1 MATEEIK
8 TNPTLDSIWDEISR
22 TSYDFEHS
30 MDKLY
35 RKQTG
40 SYYTSLDL
48 TTPMLS
54 ELFDELGEARLRNIH
69 ELRFLEPCV
78 GTGNFVF
85 TYLKLCSKLNLSKE
99 KAERLINN
107 IYACDINA
115 GALEVYK
122 KNLSKFA
129 QKIFNIELQPDYFE
143 KHIGSGLL
151 FNLGADGIKYI
162 ALEDVFNN
170 INQKFDIIATNPPYK
185 NLKVERGQYDTKEKM
200 ENDRKRYGDI
210 ARISQKIFPFSAKGT
225 LNIYKLFVEEIL
237 ERYLTNDGFGSLLIP
252 ASILSD
258 KTCSSLRG
266 RIFDTSNVHSLR
278 LIPESS
284 NFVDASQALCA
295 MLLEKGKSTSDIKI
309 NGSFTGSLNSDTVA
323 SINDVLD
330 RNMNNSVLILNKTE
344 YSTRKKMNSFPKIK
358 NIPYIHNLRGE
369 LDITFGKKYITDI
382 PNELPLLRGRNIG
395 YYKLNKIN
403 KKEFIDKDFLNT
415 TAKAKYSTEKRL
427 ICQQIVNMA
436 KKRRVSF
443 AIAPE
448 NSILANSCN
457 FIAVD
462 KNTDDVDLYF
472 LLGVL
477 NSSFIDWYFRLSS
490 SNNHINNYEIDEF
503 PIPIHC
509 KDKKLI
515 SELVKKYSN
524 SPDDS
529 ILQSIELLVG
539 EAYGIIDNFNS
550 QRKDNMPKPST
561 KTESDLANTFAESL
575 SSIIEKANRADA
587 VSILEGD
594 STCDDFIFAYK
605 PSIDNFSRKV
615 LHSMENKYKK
625 IHAGEILNHTTFKL
639 SDLDLEMI
647 KNIPQGGSWKDI
659 PAETVQKSKR
669 LVRITQTGGRTT
681 LYGRLDYNRPSYTIT
696 TYFNRP
702 GNGTYVH
709 PVRERVLSVREA
721 ARLQCFPDDYYFFGN
736 KTDTLK
742 QVGNAVP
749 VMLAYSIGKMI
760 KEKTGCQTSVDLFS
774 GAGGLT
780 YGFKQAGI
788 NAVVANDFMES
799 ACVTLKTN
807 CPEIPVLFGDVTDKR
822 TKQTII
828 AAGIKGKA
836 DIICGGPPCQGF
848 SMAGFRA
855 TDDPRN
861 QLFRDF
867 AEIVSKVNP
876 KVIVFENVPGLMS
889 YKGGET
895 YRQIVQL
902 FSDLNYEAEG
912 RLLMANEYGAP
923 QKRKRVI
930 ILCVRKDLG
939 LKPDDI
945 YPEAVT
951 PTEDKQ
957 TTVMEAIADL
967 EKVECSEHA
976 SYASDYTSPFLSYLK
991 NESSID
997 AYLNIVTNR

>member
-1 MATEEIK
+1 MTVEETKMSSAI
-8 TNPTLDSIWDEISR
+8 DSIWSEISSS
-22 TSYDFEHS
+22 SYNFEHT
-30 MDKLY
+30 MDKLH

-54 ELFDELGEARLRNIH
+54 ELLDKLSEDQRLNIH

-85 TYLKLCSKLNLSKE
+85 TYLKLCSKLNLSKD

-107 IYACDINA
+107 IYACDINS
-115 GALEVYK
+115 GALEIYK
-122 KNLSKFA
+122 KNLSKFVR
-129 QKIFNIELQPDYFE
+129 KLFGINLQPDYFE
-143 KHIGSGLL
+143 EHVGGGLL
-151 FNLGADGIKYI
+151 FNLDADEIKYV
-162 ALEDVFNN
+162 ALEDVFSS
-170 INQKFDIIATNPPYK
+170 IDKKFDIVATNPPYK
-185 NLKVERGQYDTKEKM
+185 NLKVERGQYDTEEKM
-200 ENDRKRYGDI
+200 ENDRKRYDDI
-210 ARISQKIFPFSAKGT
+210 AKISQKIFPFSAKGT

-237 ERYLTNDGFGSLLIP
+237 ERYLVDDGFGSLLIP

-284 NFVDASQALCA
+284 SFVDASQALCA
-295 MLLEKGKSTSDIKI
+295 MLFEKGKDTSNVRI
-309 NGSFTGSLNSDTVA
+309 NGSFIGSLDSDTIA

-330 RNMNNSVLILNKTE
+330 RNMDNSVLVLNKNE

-369 LDITFGKKYITDI
+369 LDITFGKKYITDDSSGF
-382 PNELPLLRGRNIG
+382 PLLRGRNIG
-395 YYKLNKIN
+395 YYKLNEID
-403 KKEFIDKDFLNT
+403 KKEFVNRDFLNA

-443 AIAPE
+443 AVAPE

-462 KNTDDVDLYF
+462 KNEDDVDLYF

-477 NSSFIDWYFRLSS
+477 NSSFIDWYFKLSS

-503 PIPIHC
+503 PIPIDC

-515 SELVKKYSN
+515 SELARKYYS

-539 EAYGIIDNFNS
+539 EAYGIIDNIDG
-550 QRKDNMPKPST
+550 QRKDNMSELNT
-561 KTESDLANTFAESL
+561 KTEQDLADIFAEGL
-575 SSIIEKANRADA
+575 SSIIEKASRDDA
-587 VSILEGD
+587 ISILEGN
-594 STCDDFIFAYK
+594 STCDDLIFTYK

-615 LHSMENKYKK
+615 LYSMEAKYKK
-625 IHAGEILNHTTFKL
+625 MYAGEILNHTTFKL

-681 LYGRLDYNRPSYTIT
+681 LYGRLDYNKPSYTIT

-709 PVRERVLSVREA
+709 PVHERVLSVREA

-749 VMLAYSIGKMI
+749 VMLAYNIGKMI
-760 KEKTGCQTSVDLFS
+760 KEKTGCKTSVDLFS
-774 GAGGLT
+774 GAGGMT
-780 YGFKQAGI
+780 YGFKRAGI
-788 NAVVANDFMES
+788 NAVIANDFMES

-807 CPEIPVLFGDVTDKR
+807 CPEIPVLFGDVTDEK
-822 TKQTII
+822 TKQAII
-828 AAGIKGKA
+828 DAGIQGKA

-867 AEIVSKVNP
+867 VEIVSKVNP

-895 YRQIVQL
+895 YREIVQL
-902 FSDLNYEAEG
+902 FSDLGYEAEG

-945 YPEAVT
+945 YPETIT
-951 PTEDKQ
+951 PAEDKQ
-957 TTVMEAIADL
+957 TTVKETIADL
-967 EKVECSEHA
+967 EKIDCSDHA
-976 SYASDYTSPFLSYLK
+976 VYISDYTSPFLGYLK

-997 AYLNIVTNR
+997 AYLNTVKNR